1 MSLSGIL
8 QGSAFCGLIVSA
20 LPLLIGIV
28 GFGGRSPGYRLL
40 WGWLGVGFA
49 TNLILM
55 QMGSH
60 GQRTALVL
68 QVAYPVLAVMGMLA
82 VAELTTSRLL
92 RRSCQAAAM
101 GYLLF
106 WGWRFLNF
114 EAAGDFSVYSGPVL
128 WMMLSAAATAATW
141 VRLTES
147 PVAPLRDPA
156 VITAMAILVSFA
168 PGAALEAVSA
178 ALFSSHRE
186 LTLALWIGKTW
197 LMILGSLLF
206 TLAFLWTLPSHP
218 SRGSTSSA
226 APASG

>member
-1 MSLSGIL
+1 MSLPDL
-8 QGSAFCGLIVSA
+8 LHGSAFCGLIVSA

-49 TNLILM
+49 TNLIMM
-55 QMGSH
+55 QMGGQ

-82 VAELTTSRLL
+82 VAELTASRLL
-92 RRSCQAAAM
+92 RKACHTAGM
-101 GYLLF
+101 GYLVF
-106 WGWRFLNF
+106 WGWRLLHL

-128 WMMLSAAATAATW
+128 WVMLSAAATAAIW
-141 VRLTES
+141 VRLAGS
-147 PVAPLRDPA
+147 PAAPLRDPT
-156 VITAMAILVSFA
+156 VIAALAILISFA

-178 ALFSSHRE
+178 SLYSSHRDF
-186 LTLALWIGKTW
+186 TVALWIGKSW
-197 LMILGSLLF
+197 LMILGSILF
-206 TLAFLWTLPSHP
+206 TLAFLWTLPSRP

-226 APASG
+226 APVSG